1 MSKTP
6 ETVVIKFSTFSMGDM
21 WYAHPIDVR
30 LEDMVFGFGST
41 KELAVA
47 SFKKQAAAIVNGSDR
62 LFSELPEAIEV
73 AKWLRE
79 KTIEFVE
86 VE

>member
-1 MSKTP
+1 MP

-21 WYAHPIDVR
+21 WHAHPIETR
-30 LEDMVFGFGST
+30 LEDLFFGCGDT
-41 KELAVA
+41 QELAA
-47 SFKKQAAAIVNGSDR
+47 ESFKQQVAAIVNGSDR

-73 AKWLRE
+73 SKRLQG

-86 VE
+86 VES